1 MNVLVDKPMR
11 YLRTDTDF
19 WQLVD
24 PASDYIATS
33 TSSPKQKRRGEF
45 IENLLSNTHITA
57 PEIDIDDAIHAYIGT
72 EDADESIIYDWR
84 THANVGES
92 LRTVKQ
98 YVDYLDILESLGYDQ
113 NHAVVTT
120 AIRELQQ
127 MVDAARDEA
136 GLNEEE

>member
-1 MNVLVDKPMR
+1 MYVLVDEPMR

-19 WQLVD
+19 WQIVD

-33 TSSPKQKRRGEF
+33 TSSPKRKRRGEF
-45 IENLLSNTHITA
+45 IENLLSYTHLTA

-72 EDADESIIYDWR
+72 EDGDESIIYDWQ

-92 LRTVKQ
+92 LRAVKQ
-98 YVDYLDILESLGYDQ
+98 YEDFLPILESLGYDQ

-127 MVDAARDEA
+127 MVDVAREAA
-136 GLNEEE
+136 GLND